1 MHFPVRTALILIFLC
16 LAATISPAAQPPA
29 EAIPA
34 AMLHTAPPLPAP
46 AGEVVRVADEKALQ
60 AAVAGLKSGQTILL
74 APGEYNLSRTLILA
88 GHDSVALRGATGQRG
103 DVILRGEGF
112 PAAEQKIGSLIQAYD
127 CRGLVIADLT
137 LTGAWWH
144 LIHVAGDRG
153 AVGMLVHNVHF
164 VDSKEQLFKVNPGYH
179 PTVFAD
185 SGTVEFCR
193 FEFTGRACQRYTAG
207 VDILGAAGW
216 RVHDCDFIRIRGPQP
231 DSLCDA
237 AVMFWQ
243 HCRDLTV
250 ERCFFY
256 ECDFGV
262 WVGLDEGYKAGRR
275 EPGTAFDIIGAV
287 VRDNVIFRRQ
297 SGDTGISLHHAKDFE
312 VSHNTIVLN
321 GTYPCCVEYRFAGTR
336 GRLSGNLSDGP
347 LCARDSAAAE
357 LEDNVDN
364 AAAGWF
370 VDPADGDLRLTP
382 AGMSAL
388 RNSGQGAPIGA
399 RLGEPSSTGP

>member
-1 MHFPVRTALILIFLC
+1 
-16 LAATISPAAQPPA
+16 
-29 EAIPA
+29 
-34 AMLHTAPPLPAP
+34 MLHTAPPLPAP

-287 VRDNVIFRRQ
+287 VCDNVIFRRQ

-312 VSHNTIVLN
+312 VSHNTIILN

-357 LEDNVDN
+357 LEDNVDS
-364 AAAGWF
+364 ASPDWF
-370 VDPADGDLRLTP
+370 VDPANGDLRLAP
-382 AGMSAL
+382 VGMSAL
-388 RNSGQGAPIGA
+388 QKSGQGAPIGA